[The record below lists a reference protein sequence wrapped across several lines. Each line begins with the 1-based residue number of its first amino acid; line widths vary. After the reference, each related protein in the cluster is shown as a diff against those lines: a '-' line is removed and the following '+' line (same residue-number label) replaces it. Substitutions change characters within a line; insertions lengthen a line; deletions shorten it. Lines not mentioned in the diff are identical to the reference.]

1 MDSRKLLY
9 HQIPAKKTSVQTNN
23 YTTLSPHESLYAAK
37 TKYRRQQILSMTVQR
52 PACTQQSPT
61 SYIQEFGAM
70 NVLIDDNRDNI
81 YIEQQLQE
89 YLQTQQTNVI
99 ILQYKTKYE
108 LVRYIHEACFSPVPS
123 KILKAVKKKH
133 LLTWTGLDANN
144 FQNLPTHVIATV
156 KVHMKHEG
164 HHLQF
169 TKKQPTPQTIKTAQ
183 EEK

>member
-37 TKYRRQQILSMTVQR
+37 TK
-52 PACTQQSPT
+52 
-61 SYIQEFGAM
+61 
-70 NVLIDDNRDNI
+70 

-133 LLTWTGLDANN
+133 LLTWTGLDAKI